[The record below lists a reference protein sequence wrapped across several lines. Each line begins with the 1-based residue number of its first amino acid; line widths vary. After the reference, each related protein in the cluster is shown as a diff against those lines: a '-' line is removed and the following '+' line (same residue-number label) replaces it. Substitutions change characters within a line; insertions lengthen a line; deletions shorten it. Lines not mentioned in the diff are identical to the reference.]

1 MTIDE
6 LLGVT
11 DGIIQEESN
20 KTAYSNLVKHM
31 EAGKPIT
38 PVIGAGL
45 SCWAGYPLWKTLLFE
60 LCNNVPGAIVRKVHS
75 FINHGEYEQAATEL
89 EKHYVGNKFVSA
101 IANRYSDKN
110 IDENNR
116 PPYQKALPAIFDGPI
131 VTTNFDRLLERLFPN
146 SIPLTPTELKDDE
159 EINSAIQLRK
169 PVIIKLHGSV
179 NNPKTMILTTDSYNE
194 IYGNDPE
201 KPNLNLSV
209 AGHLKTIFLS
219 APPLFLGCGLG
230 RDRTY
235 AVLKACHGAMG
246 FALLELPPETENK
259 KDPYHPILQDNK
271 GFIPAY
277 KKRRT
282 QLDDLNLQIIWY
294 PYGKHDEALDAFLNG
309 LQNELGKNVHSDP
322 TESQIISSEGKK
334 GKEISNPIQI
344 PTEKEIIQRTK
355 KWIYVATAF
364 VLFILFVMIYKNT
377 SQWDIME
384 LEGHIESLQNSNNVE
399 AYAIVQSKAYNT
411 LNEVE
416 PLHKIVL
423 TNNNEKGIYINNV
436 SADIYQYSN
445 ASPDMLFSFDSEN
458 KKDIGD
464 TDWKN
469 EMDSEEEEDFS
480 SEENNTDFKQVLKS
494 WDVEA
499 NNEIEIYTNICFDEP
514 GLYDI
519 YYNIQYSIDGET
531 KTLCIPAKTVYV
543 ADKKTQI
550 VKKITDNTLKNAIRS
565 YMANDKIVDKETLR
579 TWLLNYHNYEVPV
592 LANTIESKNKELQEI
607 QDKREGISLFV
618 GPNDIQ
624 IYSIVPSEVKEAKV
638 FFQEDE
644 YVFAQLKHAGEYYFG
659 FVLKK
664 AFKEYK
670 ADKEK
675 FEKGL
680 PFFNSLEYLP
690 WDTIDDIEAYVSPGK
705 IIEKKEKEK
714 GKEKERI
721 TKPIIIP
728 KDTQLKLFF
737 QQDEYVYTEWL
748 SDGGRMYGWLAME
761 DLNNQLERKNETLLT
776 NPLSTPRPRYTA
788 TVQLKSDN
796 QRGAAYFKNNA
807 IKNGLFMQG
816 QQNVMGLNG
825 ENERKLT
832 QNYTSAM
839 EYYLKAAEKGNS
851 EAQYTLGDCYY
862 YGYGVEQ
869 DYEKAFAYYLKAAE
883 QGDAEVQCLVG
894 NCYYYGTGVEQ
905 DYVKAVSYYE
915 KAAEQGNAEAQK
927 LLGDC
932 YAYGRG
938 VEMDKEKAKYYY
950 DLAEKTAQ

>member
-1 MTIDE
+1 MRETMTIDE

-11 DGIIQEESN
+11 DGIIKEKRN
-20 KTAYSNLVKHM
+20 TTTFGKLVKYM
-31 EAGKPIT
+31 KDGKNPIT

-45 SCWAGYPLWKTLLFE
+45 SCWASYPLWKTLLID
-60 LCNNVPGAIVRKVHS
+60 LCKNVPATIVSKVQR
-75 FINHGEYEQAATEL
+75 FIVQGKYEEAATVL
-89 EKHYVGNKFVSA
+89 KCHYGDNTFASA
-101 IANRYSDKN
+101 IANRYSDEDV
-110 IDENNR
+110 DETKR
-116 PPYQKALPAIFDGPI
+116 PQYQEALPAIFDGPI

-146 SIPLTPTELKDDE
+146 SIPLTPADLKDDE

-179 NNPKTMILTTDSYNE
+179 NKPKTMVLTTDSYNK
-194 IYGNDPE
+194 IYGNNPE
-201 KPNLNLSV
+201 KPNLNSIV
-209 AGHLKTIFLS
+209 ARHLKTVFLS
-219 APPLFLGCGLG
+219 GPPLFLGCGLG

-235 AVLKACHGAMG
+235 AVLKACRGAMG
-246 FALLELPPETENK
+246 FALLELPPETVNK

-277 KKRRT
+277 DKRMK
-282 QLDDLNLQIIWY
+282 QLEDLNLQIIWY
-294 PYGKHDEALDAFLNG
+294 PYGKHEEALDAFFSG
-309 LQNELGKNVHSDP
+309 LQYELKKKNKNSDS
-322 TESQIISSEGKK
+322 TESQSNSTEGEDGKNKSIIIQTPKEKK
-334 GKEISNPIQI
+334 
-344 PTEKEIIQRTK
+344 TQRTK
-355 KWIYVATAF
+355 KWIYIATAF
-364 VLFILFVMIYKNT
+364 VLMAIFVMVYKNT
-377 SQWDIME
+377 SQLDIME
-384 LEGHIESLQNSNNVE
+384 LEGHIESLHKFNNAE
-399 AYAIVQSKAYNT
+399 AYAIIQSKAYNT

-423 TNNNEKGIYINNV
+423 TNNNEKGISINNV

-469 EMDSEEEEDFS
+469 EMDPQEEEDIS

-519 YYNIQYSIDGET
+519 YYNIQYSIDGEN

-565 YMANDKIVDKETLR
+565 YIANDKIIDKEALNTMM
-579 TWLLNYHNYEVPV
+579 LNYHNFEIPV
-592 LANTIESKNKELQEI
+592 LTETFKSKDKELQEI
-607 QDKREGISLFV
+607 KDQKEGISLFV
-618 GPNDIQ
+618 GPKDIK
-624 IYSIVPSEVKEAKV
+624 IYSINPSEVQETKV

-644 YVFAQLKHAGEYYFG
+644 YVFAQLKHTGVYYYG

-664 AFKEYK
+664 VFTGYK
-670 ADKEK
+670 ADKEE
-675 FEKGL
+675 FEKGF

-761 DLNNQLERKNETLLT
+761 DLNNQFEGRDKTLLP

-816 QQNVMGLNG
+816 QQNVIGLSE
-825 ENERKLT
+825 ENEVKFT
-832 QNYTSAM
+832 QSYTSAI
-839 EYYLKAAEKGNS
+839 EN
-851 EAQYTLGDCYY
+851 
-862 YGYGVEQ
+862 
-869 DYEKAFAYYLKAAE
+869 YLKAAE
-883 QGDAEVQCLVG
+883 QGNSEAQYILG

-905 DYVKAVSYYE
+905 DYEKAVSYYLE
-915 KAAEQGNAEAQK
+915 AAGQGNAEAQK